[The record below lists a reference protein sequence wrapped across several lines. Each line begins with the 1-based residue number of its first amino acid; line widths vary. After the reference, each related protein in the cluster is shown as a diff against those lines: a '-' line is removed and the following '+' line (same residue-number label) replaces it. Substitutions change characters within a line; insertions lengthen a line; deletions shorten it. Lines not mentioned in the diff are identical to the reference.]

1 MRWPAP
7 LALRFAKDKP
17 RKEVARFV
25 ASISLVDLALVDVR
39 FTPKSDIRN
48 VSDYGPNRLRS
59 ARLAQEVEGAG
70 GLELIKQKTFP
81 ARLRRAPTCH

>member
-48 VSDYGPNRLRS
+48 VSDYGPNRLTSDGWSR
-59 ARLAQEVEGAG
+59 
-70 GLELIKQKTFP
+70 K
-81 ARLRRAPTCH
+81 RRAQTTT